1 MPLMSRTDVVIKTRD
16 GNCPAS
22 LFTPAGTGPWPAVVF
37 YMDGL
42 GIRPALWDMA
52 QQLADTGYVVLLPDL
67 YYREGGYEQMVPAEV
82 FADPKQLENLI
93 RMIGTLSR
101 DRKVSDSAAFIEFL
115 KGRAEVKGERFGGV
129 GYCMGGNVALTVA
142 GEYKDA
148 FAGIASFH
156 AGGLATDQPDS
167 PHLFVKGITGRV
179 YVAGAVED
187 GHFTDAQKAE
197 LGKALTVAG
206 VEHIVETY
214 AGAHH
219 GFAVPDHPAF
229 NVEAAERH
237 RQALAK
243 LFGEALAA

>member
-1 MPLMSRTDVVIKTRD
+1 MSRTDVVIKTRD

-52 QQLADTGYVVLLPDL
+52 QELANTGYVVLLPDL

-82 FADPKQLENLI
+82 FADPKKIENLM
-93 RMIGTLSR
+93 RMIGGLNR
-101 DRKVSDSAAFIEFL
+101 DRKVSDSEAFIAFL
-115 KGRAEVKGERFGGV
+115 KGRPEVKGERFGSI
-129 GYCMGGNVALTVA
+129 GYCMGGNVALTAA

-148 FAGIASFH
+148 FAAIASFH
-156 AGGLATDQPDS
+156 GGGLASDQPDS

-187 GHFTDAQKAE
+187 AHFTDAQKAE
-197 LGKALTVAG
+197 LGKALATAG

-229 NVEAAERH
+229 NAAAAERH

>member
-1 MPLMSRTDVVIKTRD
+1 V
-16 GNCPAS
+16 
-22 LFTPAGTGPWPAVVF
+22 
-37 YMDGL
+37 
-42 GIRPALWDMA
+42 
-52 QQLADTGYVVLLPDL
+52 
-67 YYREGGYEQMVPAEV
+67 
-82 FADPKQLENLI
+82 
-93 RMIGTLSR
+93 
-101 DRKVSDSAAFIEFL
+101 AFIEFL
-115 KGRAEVKGERFGGV
+115 KGRSEVKGERLGGV

-148 FAGIASFH
+148 FTAIASFH

-187 GHFTDAQKAE
+187 AHFTDTQKAE
-197 LGKALTVAG
+197 LGKALSSAG

-214 AGAHH
+214 AEAHH

-229 NVEAAERH
+229 STEAAERH